1 MAGRPEKFTISYFP
15 HYVRDSK
22 TMFII
27 ENKFGAEGYM
37 FWFKLLELLCNSKNL
52 YFDCNEDDNFEY
64 LCAKIK
70 VSATKATKI
79 LNNLSALNKIDKELW
94 ENKIIWCQDLVDNV
108 SDVFKRRKS
117 DIPERP
123 SIIANVSLINESN
136 NSINVNNN
144 LINESKKPISAPQS
158 KLNKINNIIN
168 NINSP
173 KNSKEFS
180 DDSDEITLSKLLFTK
195 IKERDQKCKEPDY
208 QKWGVHIGRLIRLDK
223 RSPETIKKVIE
234 WCQQDVFWQNNI
246 LSTEKLREQF
256 TQLFLKMNKGGGSSV
271 NTGGNTKRFSN
282 ERDYGEEEHR
292 KIAENF
298 YA

>member
-1 MAGRPEKFTISYFP
+1 MARGRMIDNCISISERINDLSLREAFIYTWIIPHLDDWGRISGSPRTLKALIFPMKKEISIKNIEDTLTKFKELGLFLWEEVNGEMVLQMPFKEFNSHQSISEAKRAKSKYPE
-15 HYVRDSK
+15 
-22 TMFII
+22 II
-27 ENKFGAEGYM
+27 EEIKHKNDIPQETPEIPKNPQENPAQDNIRED
-37 FWFKLLELLCNSKNL
+37 KLREDNISK
-52 YFDCNEDDNFEY
+52 ESSP
-64 LCAKIK
+64 K
-70 VSATKATKI
+70 S
-79 LNNLSALNKIDKELW
+79 
-94 ENKIIWCQDLVDNV
+94 ENK
-108 SDVFKRRKS
+108 
-117 DIPERP
+117 
-123 SIIANVSLINESN
+123 
-136 NSINVNNN
+136 
-144 LINESKKPISAPQS
+144 
-158 KLNKINNIIN
+158 
-168 NINSP
+168 
-173 KNSKEFS
+173 FS
-180 DDSDEITLSKLLFTK
+180 DDSDEIKLSKLLFTK